1 MSRANRGGL
10 FWGALLTLLGLIFLL
25 NNFNLMP
32 AHLIEWWPILVLLG
46 GVWLFSQGLAQR
58 RGGELIGGTVLLATG
73 GFWLLVNFGWMD
85 QRLFGPVLLIAL
97 GLGILVRSLLQRR

>member
-32 AHLIEWWPILVLLG
+32 ARVVEWWPILVLVG
-46 GVWLFSQGLAQR
+46 GLWLISQGLAQR
-58 RGGELIGGTVLLATG
+58 RGGELTGGTVLLATG
-73 GFWLLVNFGWMD
+73 GFWLLVNFGRMD
-85 QRLFGPVLLIAL
+85 QHLFGPVLLIAL
-97 GLGILVRSLLQRR
+97 GLGLLLRSLLQRR